1 MRHPTVA
8 PADDSVLY
16 KCKTSPGYPRSMSAH
31 SLLPQTQ
38 TSLICTS
45 TKPPSTSIQHKNVP
59 ELWTSFRGVMW
70 HLCHEMHSLQLVY
83 QSSPKH
89 WSRHLHRYI
98 YRQAHHSVPT
108 ITASH
113 WSQWNPAGHV
123 CIHNMCSPRCAT
135 DWLWPCRRDQWFG
148 IMKNGRHLEWVRE
161 VGERVATSWDL
172 SSSYSCYS
180 LIFLPP
186 GTDPLADPWACVDVR
201 LSELGRW
208 LDYTDNCLKQWSYFP
223 FLW

>member
-1 MRHPTVA
+1 MAPTDNSVLHKLKTSCVSRVPQVNVSAQPLTTNTNLSYIYIYQISFDQHPTQKC
-8 PADDSVLY
+8 SRVLHFRSF
-16 KCKTSPGYPRSMSAH
+16 KTG
-31 SLLPQTQ
+31 
-38 TSLICTS
+38 
-45 TKPPSTSIQHKNVP
+45 
-59 ELWTSFRGVMW
+59 MW
-70 HLCHEMHSLQLVY
+70 HLCHEIHSLQLVY
-83 QSSPKH
+83 NPPLNIEAGTSTDV
-89 WSRHLHRYI
+89 SR
-98 YRQAHHSVPT
+98 QTHHSVPT

-148 IMKNGRHLEWVRE
+148 IMKNGRHLERARE

-186 GTDPLADPWACVDVR
+186 GTDLLADPWACVDVR

-208 LDYTDNCLKQWSYFP
+208 LDYTDNCLNQ
-223 FLW
+223 